1 MRLPQSLISSPL
13 FQYHRVS
20 DLLAALD
27 GEIDDEEVSEI
38 QRLSN
43 LGLPPI
49 TSANC
54 LAAIFGVNPKF
65 IWSLCNRRSRHY
77 RHFSIPKGR
86 GMREIHAPRVGL
98 KLIQKWLSV
107 RLSQFWGERE
117 GVYGFVTGR
126 SHVDAAAQHCGSD
139 WVLSCDIE
147 NFFPSTTELFVI
159 QSLEAIGYH
168 HSSAALIASLT
179 CYQGGLAQGSPLSP
193 ILSNICFNFLDIKF
207 LVLRDSI
214 SGVYTRYADDI
225 VFSGR
230 GGFPEGLLE
239 QIRNCFKGTPWCLA
253 DNKNYKAIRPCR
265 LKVHGLLVDGDKPR
279 LTKGYRNKI
288 RAYSYLVDNK
298 KITKHESIILGHLTY
313 AEFVSDYNK

>member
-1 MRLPQSLISSPL
+1 MRLPQSLISNPL
-13 FQYHRVS
+13 FQYHRVT
-20 DLLAALD
+20 DLLAAMD
-27 GEIDDEEVSEI
+27 GELDDHEAAEI

-54 LAAIFGVNPKF
+54 LAVMFGVNPKF
-65 IWSLCNRRSRHY
+65 IWSLCNRRSRYY
-77 RHFSIPKGR
+77 RHFTIPKGR
-86 GMREIHAPRVGL
+86 GVREIHAPRVGL

-117 GVYGFVTGR
+117 GVYGFVVGR

-147 NFFPSTTELFVI
+147 NFFPSTSERFVI
-159 QSLEAIGYH
+159 QSLESIGYGH
-168 HSSAALIASLT
+168 NSAVLIASLT

-193 ILSNICFNFLDIKF
+193 ILSNICFSPLDIKF
-207 LVLRDSI
+207 LALRDTL
-214 SGVYTRYADDI
+214 SGNYTRYADDV
-225 VFSGR
+225 VFSGH
-230 GGFPEGLLE
+230 GELPTGLLE
-239 QIRNCFKGTPWCLA
+239 QMTDCLKDTPWSIA
-253 DNKNYKAIRPCR
+253 DNKNYKSVRPNR

-288 RAYSYLVDNK
+288 RAYSHLANGG
-298 KITKHESIILGHLTY
+298 KILEHESVILGHLAY

>member
-1 MRLPQSLISSPL
+1 MRLPQSLISNPL

-27 GEIDDEEVSEI
+27 GDIDDQEASEI

-49 TSANC
+49 TSTNC
-54 LAAIFGVNPKF
+54 LAVIFGVNPKF
-65 IWSLCNRRSRHY
+65 IWSLCNRRSRYY

-86 GMREIHAPRVGL
+86 GQREIHAPRVGL
-98 KLIQKWLSV
+98 KLIQKWLSL

-117 GVYGFVTGR
+117 GVYGFVAGR

-139 WVLSCDIE
+139 WVFSCDIE
-147 NFFPSTTELFVI
+147 NFFPSTSEVFVT
-159 QSLEAIGYH
+159 QSLEAIGYNH
-168 HSSAALIASLT
+168 NSAALIASLT

-193 ILSNICFNFLDIKF
+193 VLSNICFNFLDIK
-207 LVLRDSI
+207 LLALRDSLLGI
-214 SGVYTRYADDI
+214 YTRYADDV

-230 GGFPEGLLE
+230 GKFPEDLLE
-239 QIRNCFKGTPWCLA
+239 QVSNCFKGTPWLIA
-253 DNKNYKAIRPCR
+253 DNKNYKAIKPSR
-265 LKVHGLLVDGDKPR
+265 LKVHGLLVDGDIPR

-288 RAYSYLVDNK
+288 RAYNHLASNN
-298 KITKHESIILGHLTY
+298 KITKHEATILGHLAY
-313 AEFVSDYNK
+313 AGFIKDYGN